1 MKKVLTIA
9 GSDSSGGAGIQG
21 DLKTMMAHKVYGMSV
36 ITAITAQNTKG
47 ITAVETLSPELVG
60 KQLDAIF
67 TDLEPDAVKIGM
79 IGTKG
84 IGEVILERLLHYK
97 AKNIVIDPVMIS
109 TSGHSLLSEDAMK
122 LLVEGLFKQARLV
135 TPNLPETE
143 FLESCLIHSKKD
155 MEEAALRLYRK
166 HQVSF
171 LIKGGH
177 FSEGADD
184 LLVSDG
190 ERHWYT
196 EKRIAN
202 ENTHGTG
209 CTLSSAI
216 ACQLALGRS
225 LPEAVQLSKVYMSHI
240 IGAKMDL
247 GAGRGPL
254 NHFAYDVR
262 S

>member
-9 GSDSSGGAGIQG
+9 GSDCSGGAGIQG

-36 ITAITAQNTKG
+36 ITAITAQNTMG
-47 ITAVETLSPELVG
+47 ITAVEPLSPELVG

-79 IGTKG
+79 IATKE
-84 IGEVILERLLHYK
+84 IGEVIRDKLIQYR

-109 TSGHSLLSEDAMK
+109 TSGHKLMTDQACQVLIED
-122 LLVEGLFKQARLV
+122 LFKLATLV
-135 TPNLPETE
+135 TPNIPETE
-143 FLESCLIHSKKD
+143 FLGSCSIHSKED
-155 MEEAALRLYRK
+155 MEKAGQKLSDR

-184 LLVSDG
+184 LLVTEKG
-190 ERHWYT
+190 LCWYT
-196 EKRIAN
+196 QGRIEN

-209 CTLSSAI
+209 CTLSSAL
-216 ACQLALGRS
+216 ACQLALGKTLS
-225 LPEAVQLSKVYMSHI
+225 EAVCLSKDYMSRL

-247 GAGRGPL
+247 GTGRGPL
-254 NHFAYDVR
+254 NHFA
-262 S
+262 

>member
-9 GSDSSGGAGIQG
+9 GSDCSGGAGVQG

-36 ITAITAQNTKG
+36 ITAITAQNTMG
-47 ITAVETLSPELVG
+47 ITALEPLSAELVG

-79 IGTKG
+79 IATKE
-84 IGEVILERLLHYK
+84 IGEVIRDKLIQYQ

-109 TSGHSLLSEDAMK
+109 TSGRK
-122 LLVEGLFKQARLV
+122 LMTDQACQVLVQDLFKLATLV

-143 FLESCLIHSKKD
+143 FLGNCSILSKED
-155 MEEAALRLYRK
+155 MEKAGQALYHQ

-177 FSEGADD
+177 FSAGADD
-184 LLVSDG
+184 LLVTG
-190 ERHWYT
+190 EGLYWYNQ
-196 EKRIAN
+196 ERIEN

-209 CTLSSAI
+209 CTLSSAL
-216 ACQLALGRS
+216 ACQLALGKTLEES
-225 LPEAVQLSKVYMSHI
+225 VLLSKAYMSRL
-240 IGAKMDL
+240 IGSKMDL
-247 GAGRGPL
+247 GKGPGPL
-254 NHFAYDVR
+254 NHFA
-262 S
+262 